1 MGRGSVPKIKKSTIQ
16 NIDFFEI
23 RGKGWICISDLY
35 DLVTVLERARG
46 GRSSNFQYSK
56 FKIDHIFLRLSV
68 HRAFEHTERFSLR
81 TEESI
86 KKMYFDSNNLKYNK
100 AHIHVKIRVLKTS
113 FSKSSF

>member
-1 MGRGSVPKIKKSTIQ
+1 MGRGSAPKIKKSTIK
-16 NIDFFEI
+16 NIVYFEI

-56 FKIDHIFLRLSV
+56 FKIDHIILRLSV

-81 TEESI
+81 TEEGI
-86 KKMYFDSNNLKYNK
+86 RKFYFDDKNLKKNE
-100 AHIHVKIRVLKTS
+100 AHVPVEIPVIKTN
-113 FSKSSF
+113 F